1 MSRNGKGRFLL
12 SRLQEKNMEVFY
24 IVFSNWAK
32 KRCSSERGV
41 CVCMFVVGPY
51 LHVRAKA
58 QGVKES
64 VVQAC

>member
-41 CVCMFVVGPY
+41 CVCVCLWLVPTYMY
-51 LHVRAKA
+51 
-58 QGVKES
+58 
-64 VVQAC
+64 VQRHKG